1 VAVLQGWAGE
11 GWISSSWLGVA
22 AGQARLGSSRV
33 EEGWISSWLGVV
45 AGQASQLGRAGLEG
59 SYQGDLRY

>member
-1 VAVLQGWAGE
+1 MGSSRAGE

-22 AGQARLGSSRV
+22 AGQARLGSSRA